1 MTGKGRNE
9 MKKMK
14 KMKKMFFLVCS
25 LMLLSIPVSVQGA
38 IGKSAATGAKLPT
51 YKKVVTIKV
60 GGSTFNR
67 DLRKATIE
75 ASQNTDCTKQYKIV
89 IQPGTYTLEYGMTL
103 SSNIYIY
110 AKGATLKGPKGSTV
124 TFKCAPGKT
133 LKNIKI
139 EGGVWDATTQPGNY
153 GVDTAIMR
161 LAHVKNLV
169 IRDAAFLCRRG
180 GHILEF
186 SDINGMTI
194 KNCTLS
200 GNTVYRGVQPKEA
213 IQLDVATK
221 PAMVNCTPYNG
232 KGCHNVIIE
241 NNKFVNV
248 ARGVGSHNEM
258 TKIVE
263 KSPYTNI
270 TIRNN
275 SFKNMAGEAVFVMY
289 FKNCTIE
296 KNTIYRAKRAGI
308 YMESCSYNKIYK
320 NTIKSISS
328 FTGER
333 KIYGTGKSGVQIR
346 NTSNCSI
353 TSNTLTQT
361 TGGRVYFQELTCNG
375 NVVKGNK

>member
-1 MTGKGRNE
+1 

-14 KMKKMFFLVCS
+14 KIILLVCS
-25 LMLLSIPVSVQGA
+25 LMVLMIPVSVKGA
-38 IGKSAATGAKLPT
+38 TGKSAATGAKLPT
-51 YKKVVTIKV
+51 YQEVVTFEV
-60 GGSTFNR
+60 GGSTFNT
-67 DLRKATIE
+67 DLRKAVL
-75 ASQNTDCTKQYKIV
+75 AAMQNKDSTKQYKIV
-89 IQPGTYTLEYGMTL
+89 IKPGTYTLDYGMTL
-103 SSNIYIY
+103 SSNMYIY
-110 AKGATLKGPKGSTV
+110 AKGAVLKGPKGSTV
-124 TFKCAPGKT
+124 TFKCEPGKS

-139 EGGVWDATTQPGNY
+139 EGGVWDATTQPKNY
-153 GVDTAIMR
+153 GIDTAIMR

-169 IRDAAFLCRRG
+169 IQDADFLCKRG

-194 KNCTLS
+194 KGCTLS
-200 GNTVYRGVQPKEA
+200 GNTIYRGVQPKEA
-213 IQLDVATK
+213 IQLDVATQ

-241 NNKFVNV
+241 KNEFVNV

-258 TKIVE
+258 LKIVE
-263 KSPYTNI
+263 KSPYTDI
-270 TIRNN
+270 TIRSN
-275 SFKNMAGEAVFVMY
+275 SFKNLSGEAIFTTY

-296 KNTIYRAKRAGI
+296 KNTIYNAKRAGI
-308 YMESCSYNKIYK
+308 YMESCSYNKVYK
-320 NTIKSISS
+320 NTIKKISS

-353 TSNTLTQT
+353 TYNTLTQT
-361 TGGRVYFQELTCNG
+361 SGGKVYLQELTCKG

>member
-1 MTGKGRNE
+1 MKR
-9 MKKMK
+9 MKKL
-14 KMKKMFFLVCS
+14 FLLMCS
-25 LMLLSIPVSVQGA
+25 LMLLVIPVSVQGA
-38 IGKSAATGAKLPT
+38 TGKSAATGAKLPT
-51 YKKVVTIKV
+51 YKEVVTFDV
-60 GGSTFNR
+60 GGADFNK
-67 DLRKATIE
+67 DLRKAVIAAIE
-75 ASQNTDCTKQYKIV
+75 NKDSTKQYKIV
-89 IQPGTYTLEYGMTL
+89 IKPGTYTLEYGITL
-103 SSNIYIY
+103 SSNVYIY
-110 AKGATLKGPKGSTV
+110 AKGAILKGPNGSTV
-124 TFKCAPGKT
+124 TFKCEPGKS

-139 EGGVWDATTQPGNY
+139 EGGVWDATTQRKNY
-153 GVDTAIMR
+153 GIDTAIMR

-169 IRDAAFLCRRG
+169 IQDAAFLCKRG

-194 KNCTLS
+194 KGCTLS
-200 GNTVYRGVQPKEA
+200 GNTIYRGVQPKEA
-213 IQLDVATK
+213 IQLDVATQ

-241 NNKFVNV
+241 KNRFVNV

-258 TKIVE
+258 LKIVE
-263 KSPYTNI
+263 KNPYTNI

-275 SFKNMAGEAVFVMY
+275 SFKNMTGEAIFSMY

-296 KNTIYRAKRAGI
+296 KNTIYNAKRAGI

-320 NTIKSISS
+320 NTIKKISS

-333 KIYGTGKSGVQIR
+333 KNYGTTKSGIHIR

-353 TSNTLTQT
+353 NSNTLTQT
-361 TGGRVYFQELTCNG
+361 SGGKVYLQELTCKG